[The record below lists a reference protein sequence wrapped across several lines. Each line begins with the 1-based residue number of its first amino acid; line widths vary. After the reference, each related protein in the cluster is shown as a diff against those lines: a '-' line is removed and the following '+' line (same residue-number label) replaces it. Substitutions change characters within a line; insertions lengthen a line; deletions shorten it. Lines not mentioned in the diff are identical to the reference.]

1 MSWTPSEHGGPGLA
15 TPDQSPSR
23 GQAFGLLVDAGFPL
37 TGLRGTP
44 HPARGR
50 SVRLERVTDAEL
62 SEAWPADG
70 ARQVRRLG
78 ACGGTSVFAHPEAGY
93 LIDAP
98 AVGRHLV
105 DLDGRRILS
114 APAPLC
120 PGHWQTLLATH
131 VLPLAATLQ
140 GLVVLHASAV
150 VIAGEVVALTGPSG
164 SGKSTL
170 ATRLILL
177 GARFFTDGAVA
188 LEIRG
193 DRVVAHASLGIL
205 QLREQARNAATD
217 LAAQRLATLI
227 GESEETSVEL
237 ASDVATLS
245 LGSLYVL
252 EPAREVV
259 SDPIVAG
266 VPEAR
271 VLLSSACD
279 ISVPTPER
287 RRRHLDLV
295 AFLSTRTRVF
305 TARVQRRHEP
315 EAARAMFEHAAC
327 RGLA

>member
-1 MSWTPSEHGGPGLA
+1 MSGTPVKHGGSGLGTA
-15 TPDQSPSR
+15 DQGPSR
-23 GQAFGLLVDAGFPL
+23 GQAFGLLVDADFPL
-37 TGLRGTP
+37 TGLRGTS
-44 HPARGR
+44 HPAHGR
-50 SVRLERVTDAEL
+50 SVRLELVTDEEL
-62 SEAWPADG
+62 RRAWPAEG
-70 ARQVRRLG
+70 AREVRRLG
-78 ACGGTSVFAHPEAGY
+78 TCGGTSVLAHPEAGY

-98 AVGRHLV
+98 AIGRHLV
-105 DLDGRRILS
+105 DLDGRRVRS
-114 APAPLC
+114 APAPIC
-120 PGHWQTLLATH
+120 PGRWQALLASQ

-193 DRVVAHASLGIL
+193 ERVVAHASLGIL
-205 QLREQARNAATD
+205 QLREQARDAATD
-217 LAAQRLATLI
+217 LTAQRLATLI
-227 GESEETSVEL
+227 RESAETSVEL
-237 ASDVATLS
+237 ASDVATLP

-259 SDPIVAG
+259 SNPIAAE

-279 ISVPTPER
+279 ISVPTHER

-295 AFLSTRTRVF
+295 SFLSTRTRVS
-305 TARVQRRHEP
+305 TTRVQRRHEP